1 MLEEYVGVL
10 LMLGIA
16 VLLALGMLF
25 AQLRWG
31 SRRELSE
38 RRELPEERE
47 SLARGEPQIA
57 SPGQRHAAEFYL
69 VAILFVI
76 FDVFAVFFYPWGAT
90 FTETGVPGL
99 VAMGVFAIPLV
110 VGLIY
115 GWRKGALE
123 W

>member
-25 AQLRWG
+25 GQLRWG
-31 SRRELSE
+31 PRRELT
-38 RRELPEERE
+38 EERE
-47 SLARGEPQIA
+47 PPARGEPQIA
-57 SPGQRHAAEFYL
+57 SPEWRHAVEFYL

-90 FTETGVPGL
+90 FTETGIPGL